1 MTKEP
6 ETLEA
11 RLLRKYKSQR
21 IPETGYLKLSKRQI
35 RECKKQFELK
45 GSLPHTLDAEVSITL
60 FASFLLLLGFYSL
73 QRFENNIDIE
83 TESQIIIENI
93 EIPETQQFETPPPP
107 ARPSVPVESE
117 DDDLADDLT
126 IEETDLDNFDA
137 WDAPPPPPSGPQ
149 VKFIPYDDPPRP
161 LFPIRP
167 VYPDIAQEA
176 GIEGQVLVQ
185 CFIDKTGKVKETIVL
200 KGIPNTGL
208 NEAAVDALRKT
219 RFRPAKQRETKVGV
233 WITIPINFKL
243 QN

>member
-1 MTKEP
+1 MNRIRPISFIVDLVLGRAKLGDSTLKEQYSKV
-6 ETLEA
+6 TRIGA
-11 RLLRKYKSQR
+11 LLA
-21 IPETGYLKLSKRQI
+21 
-35 RECKKQFELK
+35 C
-45 GSLPHTLDAEVSITL
+45 
-60 FASFLLLLGFYSL
+60 LLGLLSFYGL
-73 QRFENNIDIE
+73 QRFEPDIDIE
-83 TESQIIIENI
+83 SEGQIIIENI

-107 ARPSVPVESE
+107 ARPSIPIESE
-117 DDDLADDLT
+117 DEDLADDLT

-149 VKFIPYDDPPRP
+149 FKFIPYDDPPRP
-161 LFPIRP
+161 ITPIKP

-185 CFIDKTGKVKETIVL
+185 CFIDEKGKVKETIVV

-208 NEAAVDALRKT
+208 NESAVAALRKT
-219 RFRPAKQRETKVGV
+219 RFRPAKQRERPVGV

>member
-1 MTKEP
+1 MFGCIL
-6 ETLEA
+6 TL
-11 RLLRKYKSQR
+11 
-21 IPETGYLKLSKRQI
+21 LS
-35 RECKKQFELK
+35 
-45 GSLPHTLDAEVSITL
+45 
-60 FASFLLLLGFYSL
+60 FYSL
-73 QRFENNIDIE
+73 QRFENDIEIE
-83 TESQIIIENI
+83 TEGQIIIENI

-107 ARPSVPVESE
+107 ARPSIPVESE

-149 VKFIPYDDPPRP
+149 VKFIPYDKAPVP
-161 LFPIRP
+161 LMPIRP

-176 GIEGQVLVQ
+176 GIEGQVIVQ
-185 CFIDKTGKVKETIVL
+185 CFIDKKGKVTETIIL

-208 NEAAVDALRKT
+208 NESAVAALRKT

-233 WITIPINFKL
+233 WITIPINFTL

>member
-1 MTKEP
+1 VNIKNLKP
-6 ETLEA
+6 FSSVVSFILNKA
-11 RLLRKYKSQR
+11 
-21 IPETGYLKLSKRQI
+21 KLSS
-35 RECKKQFELK
+35 ESLK
-45 GSLPHTLDAEVSITL
+45 TKYSTVLRVGVLISSI
-60 FASFLLLLGFYSL
+60 FLLLGFYGL
-73 QRFENNIDIE
+73 QRFENNIQIE

-93 EIPETQQFETPPPP
+93 EIPETQQFDTPPPP

-117 DDDLADDLT
+117 DEDLADDLT

-161 LFPIRP
+161 LFPIKP

-185 CFIDKTGKVKETIVL
+185 CFIDEKGRVKETIIL

-208 NEAAVDALRKT
+208 NEAAEEALRKT
-219 RFRPAKQRETKVGV
+219 RFRPAKQRERAVGV

>member
-1 MTKEP
+1 MDF
-6 ETLEA
+6 ETIKKVLSKINPFSKLVDF
-11 RLLRKYKSQR
+11 LLSRA
-21 IPETGYLKLSKRQI
+21 KLSEQTL
-35 RECKKQFELK
+35 KQKYSTVLRIGALFGCIL
-45 GSLPHTLDAEVSITL
+45 TLLS
-60 FASFLLLLGFYSL
+60 FYSL
-73 QRFENNIDIE
+73 QRFENDIEIE
-83 TESQIIIENI
+83 TEGQIIIENI

-107 ARPSVPVESE
+107 ARPSIPVESE

-149 VKFIPYDDPPRP
+149 VKFIPYDKAPVP
-161 LFPIRP
+161 LMPIRP
-167 VYPDIAQEA
+167 KYPDIAQEA

-185 CFIDKTGKVKETIVL
+185 CFIDKKGKVTETIIL

-208 NEAAVDALRKT
+208 NESAVEALRKT

-233 WITIPINFKL
+233 WITIPINFTL